1 MDKKNINDIDAIDA
15 LVKIRAILVAAG
27 LLTANSDETALM
39 YELLSA
45 AEDVA
50 TRVLEGISND

>member
-1 MDKKNINDIDAIDA
+1 MDKKTINDIDAIDA
-15 LVKIRAILVAAG
+15 LVKIRTMLAAAG

-50 TRVLEGISND
+50 TRALEGISND